1 MTASLSSLLLHKSS
15 LAVCLRGFSA
25 AEMEKASQLLSAR
38 GHRVVRSLAAAQH
51 VIAGPDANNSLLESS
66 RAKGL
71 EVTPWEAALEHFRE
85 VELLADFTND
95 IRQQVVTDVPLAGS
109 QVLPLIRLDG
119 ATRYLLDAAL
129 PAPAD
134 CSEEDEKFVP
144 HAARFTGLC
153 FDQAFVETLHAVQT
167 GTLHA
172 MPVALEGETAVS
184 KTTAVL
190 FLAHLLK
197 QPVVRLNLNGQT
209 DVGELVGRFIPSD
222 HGWKFQ
228 EGALP
233 CAMRR
238 GQWLLLDEMNLAEPQ
253 VLELLNSVL
262 ETPST
267 LVLSEGHGTVFGPSG
282 DVEVAP
288 NFRMLA
294 TLNPAEYSGR
304 NVLSP
309 AFRNRW
315 LIWHQ
320 AQAPDE
326 SATLAMLRTLVLGE
340 QPVVCWRGK
349 SYQAD
354 PVSPLYPQLQQLSD
368 SGAVLDRLAMFH
380 ATVAKAAGA
389 TGTTPG
395 LARHR
400 RERDAFTRRNL
411 IATLQLCASNSRQDT
426 SGNIRTALSNALQ
439 QIYVNRYPDT
449 ADRKAIQSHLRAAD
463 LT

>member
-1 MTASLSSLLLHKSS
+1 MTAASTMTESLPSPLHKSS
-15 LAVCLRGFSA
+15 LAICLRGFSA
-25 AEMEKASQLLSAR
+25 AEMEKASRLLSAR

-51 VIAGPDANNSLLESS
+51 VVAGPDADNSLLETS
-66 RAKGL
+66 RAQGL
-71 EVTPWEAALEHFRE
+71 EVTPWDAVLESLRDAD
-85 VELLADFTND
+85 LLADFTT
-95 IRQQVVTDVPLAGS
+95 VADVPVAS
-109 QVLPLIRLDG
+109 PQVIPLVRPVG
-119 ATRYLLDAAL
+119 NAHCLLDAAL
-129 PAPAD
+129 PVTDA
-134 CSEEDEKFVP
+134 CSAGDRKFIP
-144 HAARFTGLC
+144 SSARFAGLC

-167 GTLHA
+167 GTLHG
-172 MPVALEGETAVS
+172 MPVALEGETAAS

-209 DVGELVGRFIPSD
+209 DAGELVGRFIPSD
-222 HGWKFQ
+222 RGWEFQ

-233 CAMRR
+233 GAMRR
-238 GQWLLLDEMNLAEPQ
+238 GHWLLLDEMNLAEPQ
-253 VLELLNSVL
+253 VLERLNCAL
-262 ETPST
+262 ESPPT

-282 DVEVAP
+282 DVEVSD

-315 LIWHQ
+315 LVWHQ

-326 SATLAMLRTLVLGE
+326 AAILAMLRTLVIGE

-354 PVSPLYPQLQQLSD
+354 SVTPLYPQLQELSD
-368 SGAVLDRLAMFH
+368 TESTLARLAMFH
-380 ATVAKAAGA
+380 STVAKAAG
-389 TGTTPG
+389 TPGTTPG

-400 RERDAFTRRNL
+400 RERDSFTRRNL
-411 IATLQLCASNSRQDT
+411 LATLQLCAARVRQNP
-426 SGNIRTALSNALQ
+426 SGNLRAALTDALQ
-439 QIYVNRYPDT
+439 QIYLNRYPDT

-463 LT
+463 LA